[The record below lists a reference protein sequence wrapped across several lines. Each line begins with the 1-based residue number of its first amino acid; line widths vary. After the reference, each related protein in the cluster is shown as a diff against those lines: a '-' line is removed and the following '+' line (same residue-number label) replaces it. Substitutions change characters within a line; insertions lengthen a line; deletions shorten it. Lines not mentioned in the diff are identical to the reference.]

1 MSKMLNKSL
10 TTFDYTDET
19 LFVLSTSNVGT
30 FLSSIFTAAE
40 APNGIKIPSIRSELP
55 RNKIFTYILKIMRKK
70 KNKHKRKNVSLAK
83 SKVNSTEKQHQQMLS
98 RS

>member
-30 FLSSIFTAAE
+30 FLSSIFTAVE
-40 APNGIKIPSIRSELP
+40 APIGIKIPSIRSEFP
-55 RNKIFTYILKIMRKK
+55 RNKIFKYILKIMRKK
-70 KNKHKRKNVSLAK
+70 ETNTK
-83 SKVNSTEKQHQQMLS
+83 EKMFH
-98 RS
+98 